1 MQETNLDL
9 VDEINK
15 EMQKIQMSPEL
26 IDKYQATPYYH
37 TASVC
42 STTGDVMMQKTYLTL
57 ALSRV
62 LTGGEFVVPQQ
73 IRLGLNMANTVE
85 HWLQD
90 VKLIVIPFMKANEG
104 SF

>member
-15 EMQKIQMSPEL
+15 EMQKMQMSPEL
-26 IDKYQATPYYH
+26 VVKYQTTPYYH
-37 TASVC
+37 TAS
-42 STTGDVMMQKTYLTL
+42 TTSDVMMQKTYLTL

-62 LTGGEFVVPQQ
+62 LTGGEFVVPSQ